1 MEPLQPATVSMRKR
15 TGRRPGFFARLVGSG
30 CLSLSMLAAVPG
42 CVPDMFTT
50 QPVGEEVSMLPC
62 KLATRWEHDIR
73 FTPNSEH
80 EGDMMPTIVGRVI
93 MFASDLTTPVL
104 SDGTMVIYLY
114 DDMPDAANKEE
125 VYEAWILNRA
135 TVRKLR
141 RKDAAGWG
149 YTLVLPMQKY
159 RPDLTRV
166 RLKVAFHRLGGDS
179 VLYSDTIPV
188 TFERENKDKPRVT
201 ILSKQVGVLN
211 GATGQ
216 LNVQS
221 GGGPGMTPQAGGQT
235 MPAFGQGMPAGG
247 RDASNGG
254 SLPTSVSLSP
264 PPTPGSSV
272 PFVLPPP
279 GAVK

>member
-1 MEPLQPATVSMRKR
+1 MEPLQSAKVR
-15 TGRRPGFFARLVGSG
+15 TRIGRRAGFLARLMGSG
-30 CLSLSMLAAVPG
+30 CLGLSMLGAVPG
-42 CVPDMFTT
+42 CVPEMFTT
-50 QPVGEEVSMLPC
+50 QPAGEENSMLPC

-73 FTPNSEH
+73 FTPDSVN
-80 EGDMMPTIVGRVI
+80 EGNMMPTIVGRVI
-93 MFASDLTTPVL
+93 LFAGDLTTPVL
-104 SDGTMVIYLY
+104 SDGTMVVYLY
-114 DDMPDAANKEE
+114 DDMPETANKEE
-125 VYEAWILNRA
+125 VYEAWVLDRY
-135 TVRKLR
+135 TVRRLK

-188 TFERENKDKPRVT
+188 TFERETENPRVK

-211 GATGQ
+211 GATGK
-216 LNVQS
+216 LSVQS
-221 GGGPGMTPQAGGQT
+221 VSGPGMAPQTGGPT
-235 MPAFGQGMPAGG
+235 MPAGG
-247 RDASNGG
+247 GDASNGG
-254 SLPTSVSLSP
+254 SLPTTIGLSP
-264 PPTPGSSV
+264 PPTPGSNV